1 MTESTARAE
10 RFSVTTAS
18 QPTYTWTVPQK
29 PLSVCFPLDVI
40 DRLEHEAVE
49 SFRSLSSR
57 GSEVGGVLF
66 GTVEP
71 GSPALITVVSY
82 DPVVCD
88 YSRGP
93 LYRLSDIDILRFSKV
108 MEAGV
113 RSGLSPVGFYRS
125 HTRKGL
131 SMDAD
136 DVALL
141 DSKFPAPDGIALL
154 IRPFASKPSLG
165 GIFFREDGSIRTES
179 SWLEFPFRTSELAG
193 RLGAAQSE
201 PVMARPAAPPIPAPK
216 TSPRAQIVPIAS
228 RREIVTPPPPPVV
241 EPAPPPPVAEVEEPL
256 PPVFKPEPLALKAE
270 PPIVKPEPIIKA
282 ELAFAKPE
290 PMAKAEPVVLKPEAI
305 VKPEPVLPKPEPEAL
320 KPEPATEIPVPVIE
334 KPEPPEAKAEPV
346 VAAPEPPAPKPEPKP
361 EVKPEIKP
369 EPVATTPVE
378 REMSVPTFGALG
390 KSRTT
395 APASEET
402 ESELAEPSSSRAGKL
417 VIIAVAAALVVLA
430 SVALFVYPGFLRHNG
445 RPAIAQVQDTS
456 PLALRVERSGG
467 ELVLTWNRD
476 SAAIRNAS
484 HAVLEITDGT
494 QHENVAMDL
503 SQLRGAG
510 SISYSPATGDV
521 VFRMEVTG
529 PDQARTTSESVRVL
543 RNRPSPLDDQ
553 QQLQQPAQGQP
564 QQSPQQPA
572 GVKPSPATATATPV
586 QPAAPTEETAPP
598 VETPKAPL
606 KRFST
611 ESLAQRLRPTRP
623 ADLPTAPSLP
633 QENSGAA
640 MAGLNFGGPASAP
653 PPPPPASAPASS
665 ATPVQA
671 KAAMQTGGQIQ
682 QAQLLR
688 RKDPEYPRLAKE
700 AGARGTVELM
710 ATVGADGKVKAVKV
724 IKGHPLLQ
732 RAAIDAVMQWIY
744 RPTILNGVPVET
756 QTQIFLN
763 FVGDK

>member
-10 RFSVTTAS
+10 RFNVTTAS

-29 PLSVCFPLDVI
+29 PLSVCFPLDII

-57 GSEVGGVLF
+57 GSEVGGILF

-71 GSPALITVVSY
+71 GSPALVTVVSY

-113 RSGLSPVGFYRS
+113 RSGLSAVGYYRS

-141 DSKFPAPDGIALL
+141 DSKFPALHGIALL

-165 GIFFREDGSIRTES
+165 GIFFREDGSIRTEN
-179 SWLEFPFRTSELAG
+179 SWLEFPFRTSELVG

-201 PVMARPAAPPIPAPK
+201 PVMARPAAPPAPAPK
-216 TSPRAQIVPIAS
+216 TTPRAQIVPIAS
-228 RREIVTPPPPPVV
+228 RREIVTPPPPAVV
-241 EPAPPPPVAEVEEPL
+241 ESAPEPPVAMVEEPL
-256 PPVFKPEPLALKAE
+256 LPVLVPEPLALKAE
-270 PPIVKPEPIIKA
+270 PPVVKSEPPIVKPEPIVRS
-282 ELAFAKPE
+282 
-290 PMAKAEPVVLKPEAI
+290 EPVVSR
-305 VKPEPVLPKPEPEAL
+305 PEPEAL
-320 KPEPATEIPVPVIE
+320 KAPPAIEIPKPLIEKHEPVVE
-334 KPEPPEAKAEPV
+334 KPEAPVAKAEPV
-346 VAAPEPPAPKPEPKP
+346 VAKPEPPAPKPEPKP
-361 EVKPEIKP
+361 DIKAEVKPEIKP
-369 EPVATTPVE
+369 EPVSAAPVE
-378 REMSVPTFGALG
+378 REMQVPTFGALA
-390 KSRTT
+390 KSKT
-395 APASEET
+395 AAPTAEET
-402 ESELAEPSSSRAGKL
+402 ELGLAEPSSSRSGKV
-417 VIIAVAAALVVLA
+417 VIIAVAAALLVLA
-430 SVALFVYPGFLRHNG
+430 SVALFVYPGFLRHG
-445 RPAIAQVQDTS
+445 GHPAIAQVQDTS

-476 SAAIRNAS
+476 SAAIRNAT

-494 QHENVAMDL
+494 QHENVDMEL

-521 VFRMEVTG
+521 VFQMEVTG

-553 QQLQQPAQGQP
+553 QQAQQQPTQSQP
-564 QQSPQQPA
+564 QVQQAA
-572 GVKPSPATATATPV
+572 GKPSPTAATPIS
-586 QPAAPTEETAPP
+586 PAQAAATPEETPQA
-598 VETPKAPL
+598 VETPKTPL

-611 ESLAQRLRPTRP
+611 ETLAQRLRPTRP

-633 QENSGAA
+633 QESSGSA

-653 PPPPPASAPASS
+653 PPPPPASTQAPS
-665 ATPVQA
+665 TPVQA

-700 AGARGTVELM
+700 AGARGTVELI

-724 IKGHPLLQ
+724 VKGHPLLQ

-763 FVGDK
+763 FVGDR

>member
-10 RFSVTTAS
+10 RFNVTAAS

-29 PLSVCFPLDVI
+29 AISVCFPLDVI

-71 GSPALITVVSY
+71 GNPALVTVVSY

-141 DSKFPAPDGIALL
+141 DSKFPAPHGIALL

-201 PVMARPAAPPIPAPK
+201 PVTARPAAPPVPAPK

-241 EPAPPPPVAEVEEPL
+241 EAAPPPPIAMVEEPL
-256 PPVFKPEPLALKAE
+256 PPVIKPEPLALRAE
-270 PPIVKPEPIIKA
+270 PPIVRPEPIIKA
-282 ELAFAKPE
+282 EPTFP
-290 PMAKAEPVVLKPEAI
+290 
-305 VKPEPVLPKPEPEAL
+305 KPEPVVKAEPAFPKPEPVVKAEPLVPKPEPEAI
-320 KPEPATEIPVPVIE
+320 KPEPVIEIHEPVIE
-334 KPEPPEAKAEPV
+334 KPEPPKAKAEPV
-346 VAAPEPPAPKPEPKP
+346 VATPEPPAAKAEPKP
-361 EVKPEIKP
+361 EAKPEIKP
-369 EPVATTPVE
+369 EPVSTTPLE

-390 KSRTT
+390 KSRTSAT
-395 APASEET
+395 AAEET
-402 ESELAEPSSSRAGKL
+402 EPEQAEPSPSRAGKL

-430 SVALFVYPGFLRHNG
+430 SVALFVYPGFLRHSG

-553 QQLQQPAQGQP
+553 QQAAQTQPQPAQQE
-564 QQSPQQPA
+564 PA
-572 GVKPSPATATATPV
+572 AKPSPATATAAPA
-586 QPAAPTEETAPP
+586 QAAAPTEETAQP

-633 QENSGAA
+633 QENSGSA

-653 PPPPPASAPASS
+653 PPPPPSAPAAS

-700 AGARGTVELM
+700 AGARGTVELI

-724 IKGHPLLQ
+724 VKGHPLLQ